1 MKALLLARGLG
12 RRMQAAGEA
21 AALTAA
27 QRTAAA
33 AGAKG
38 MMPIGDR
45 ERPFL
50 DHVLS
55 ALADAGCGD
64 VCLVV
69 APDHEAI
76 CRYFSGPGQPARVRL
91 SYAVQDSAEGTAH
104 AVLAGQAFAG
114 GDPFLVLNADNLYP
128 AGVLRALVALDG
140 PGLPAF
146 EREALVRNS
155 GFAADRV
162 AGFALLDVDGEGR
175 LRGVIEKPSAGQ
187 LAAAGPRALVS
198 MNVWRFDHRIFGA
211 CADVP
216 RSARGEFELPEAVSL
231 AVATGITFQ
240 VIRTHGAVLD
250 LSNQGDVALI
260 TTRLDGMEP
269 HP

>member
-21 AALTAA
+21 PLTVA

-38 MMPIGDR
+38 MMPIGDGD
-45 ERPFL
+45 RPFL

-55 ALADAGCGD
+55 ALADAGCRD

-69 APDHEAI
+69 APEHEAI
-76 CRYFSGPGQPARVRL
+76 RRYFSGPGQPARVRL
-91 SYAVQDSAEGTAH
+91 SYAVQDTADGTAH

-114 GDPFLVLNADNLYP
+114 RDPFLVLNADNLYP
-128 AGVLRALVALDG
+128 AEVLSALVALDG

-146 EREALVRNS
+146 EREALVRDS
-155 GFAADRV
+155 GFPAERV

-175 LRGVIEKPSAGQ
+175 LRRVIEKPSAAQ

-198 MNVWRFDHRIFGA
+198 MNLWRFDHRIFHA
-211 CADVP
+211 CAGVP

-231 AVATGITFQ
+231 AVATGTTFR
-240 VIRTHGAVLD
+240 VIPAHGAVLD
-250 LSNQGDVALI
+250 LSSQGDVALVA
-260 TTRLDGMEP
+260 TRLAGVEP